1 MSNPIIHQ
9 GGGNRSTHTSTGEDS
24 RTGNIKNI
32 LSWALLPVTIFLIFL
47 RKYREEEEVGTKKSR
62 KGLREGGGSGKSGV
76 LERREGRN
84 GAETGN
90 PAVGTTHRF

>member
-1 MSNPIIHQ
+1 MEQGSFACHDFLNIFKEIQ
-9 GGGNRSTHTSTGEDS
+9 GG
-24 RTGNIKNI
+24 
-32 LSWALLPVTIFLIFL
+32 
-47 RKYREEEEVGTKKSR
+47 EEVGTKKRR